1 MKDTEFII
9 TKEDGTKIIVKVE
22 DDKEVIEI
30 QEKKPVRLRYD

>member
-1 MKDTEFII
+1 MKDTEFVI

-30 QEKKPVRLRYD
+30 QKKKPVSLRYD

>member
-1 MKDTEFII
+1 MKDTEFVI

>member
-1 MKDTEFII
+1 MKDTEFVI
-9 TKEDGTKIIVKVE
+9 TKEDGTKIIVKVG

>member
-1 MKDTEFII
+1 MKDTEFVI

-30 QEKKPVRLRYD
+30 QEKKPVKLRYD